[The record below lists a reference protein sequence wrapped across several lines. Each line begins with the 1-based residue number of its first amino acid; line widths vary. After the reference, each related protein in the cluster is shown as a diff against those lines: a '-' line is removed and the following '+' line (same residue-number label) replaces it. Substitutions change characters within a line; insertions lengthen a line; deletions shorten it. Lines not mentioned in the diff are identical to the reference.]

1 LLQKPVRFCVGK
13 FKEWC
18 SLMRVRMVLLAIVAL
33 LMMPEAAWAEDC
45 EKIQSPFAYNECL
58 ARSAP
63 PVASKVTRGEA
74 VSDPESTVKERPRRS
89 KRYATRARNPA
100 GVNISRRSS
109 RRVSATI
116 DPWASTRTSA
126 KKRR

>member
-1 LLQKPVRFCVGK
+1 
-13 FKEWC
+13 
-18 SLMRVRMVLLAIVAL
+18 MRVRMVLLAIVAL
-33 LMMPEAAWAEDC
+33 LTVPAAAWAEDC

-74 VSDPESTVKERPRRS
+74 ASDPESTVKERPRRS
-89 KRYATRARNPA
+89 KRSAARARTPA
-100 GVNISRRSS
+100 DVQISRRSS

-116 DPWASTRTSA
+116 DPWAGTRAPA
-126 KKRR
+126 KKKR